1 MDSTINLISDRLHFG
16 LTKQKTEGIGMD
28 NGKRLRLGLSG
39 CGSFSIVVASAV
51 KRSNKAEL
59 ITCFDVLPESRKKC
73 SERFGCDQEKSFE
86 SLINRQDIDAVL
98 LVVPNA
104 FHAEQAVMAAE
115 HGKHVYVEKPIANTI
130 ADGRRIIEACQK
142 AGVTLM
148 VGHYRRRNA
157 GNRKLKELISQGV
170 IGKPIM
176 VEANDSSG
184 LGFELTPD
192 KFRWRGDDTGCPAG
206 SLMTIGIH
214 TVDVFNYLFGP
225 IKTVFS
231 FFNKLYIP
239 AEVED
244 VTTTVCQFESGILGY
259 LGSNYASPRTDWM
272 YIYGTGANLLM
283 TTYLLDMPVDQ
294 RHESTARTPAAT
306 KLVVFEKGKEARD
319 IPLNPADP
327 YLEEIDEFV
336 RCVRSGDRP
345 ETDGPGALA
354 NLAFI
359 RAAIDSARTGL
370 PVKLKV

>member
-1 MDSTINLISDRLHFG
+1 MSPE
-16 LTKQKTEGIGMD
+16 KK
-28 NGKRLRLGLSG
+28 LRLGLSG

-51 KRSNKAEL
+51 KRSKKAEL
-59 ITCFDVLPESRKKC
+59 ITCFDVVPESRKRC
-73 SERFGCDQEKSFE
+73 SERFGCDQEE
-86 SLINRQDIDAVL
+86 SYEALIKRKDIDGVL

-104 FHAEQAVMAAE
+104 VHAEQAGLAAE

-130 ADGRRIIEACQK
+130 ADGKRIIGACQK

-157 GNRKLKELISQGV
+157 GNRKVKEFVSKGV

-192 KFRWRGDDTGCPAG
+192 KFRWRGDDSGCPAG

-244 VTTTVCQFESGILGY
+244 VTTTICQFESGILGY
-259 LGSNYASPRTDWM
+259 LGSNFASPRTDWM
-272 YIYGTGANLLM
+272 YIYGTDANLLL

-294 RHESTARTPAAT
+294 RHESTARTPAST
-306 KLVVFEKGKEARD
+306 KLVLFEKGKEARD
-319 IPLNPADP
+319 IPMSPADP

-336 RCVRSGDRP
+336 QCVQTGGRP
-345 ETDGPGALA
+345 ETDGWGALA
-354 NLAFI
+354 NLGFI

-370 PVKLKV
+370 PVKIEI